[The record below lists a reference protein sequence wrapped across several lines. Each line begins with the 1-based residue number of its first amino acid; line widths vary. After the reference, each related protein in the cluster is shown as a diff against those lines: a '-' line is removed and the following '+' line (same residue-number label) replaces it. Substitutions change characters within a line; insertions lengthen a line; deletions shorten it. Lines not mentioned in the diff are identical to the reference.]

1 MPEIWSPIGSDL
13 LGAKHI
19 ANPGGGYEPQRSHN
33 FELLINIPT
42 GDADILLKSVETS
55 FGISHNSEPL
65 QLPYMNETVYIAG
78 RPLYAPGAVVYRDMV
93 NMEVYS
99 ALEAW
104 YNYVYD
110 ARTSIIGWAADYKQ
124 MATLTMYDTKGIIA
138 RSWELVGIWPQDI
151 TQEPPSHAN
160 GDIMRINV
168 TFQFD
173 KAVCLFASDYGSPA
187 LPPLGG

>member
-1 MPEIWSPIGSDL
+1 MPIWEPIGSDL

-33 FELLINIPT
+33 FTLLIDIP
-42 GDADILLKSVETS
+42 GGNADVLLKSVETS
-55 FGISHNSEPL
+55 FGVSHNSEPL

-93 NMEVYS
+93 NTNVYH
-99 ALEAW
+99 ALENW
-104 YNYVYD
+104 YDLVYD
-110 ARTSIIGWAADYKQ
+110 ARTSIIGWAADYKS
-124 MATLTMYDTKGIIA
+124 MATLSMWDTKGNIE
-138 RSWELVGIWPQDI
+138 RQWELIGIWPQDI
-151 TQEPPSHAN
+151 TQEPPSHVN

-173 KAVCLFASDYGSPA
+173 KAVSFLRT
-187 LPPLGG
+187 